1 MTKPKEDWKGYI
13 LPEHQRRPLTDQE
26 IAFTDAYVA
35 NGGDAKA
42 AAAKV
47 GFEDPAKAGK
57 DLIAIPQIRETI
69 ELARDTDIKTA
80 GATRAWDVIQELME
94 SQATPAQTRFQAA
107 KWTLEASG
115 HGLSAV
121 AASLQLGLKKSGKK
135 DLSELSVSELED
147 FIRRGRETFDNLKS
161 TVSQVKAN
169 VIELSDGD
177 GLTK

>member
-1 MTKPKEDWKGYI
+1 MTAPKEDWKGPLSI
-13 LPEHQRRPLTDQE
+13 EPQKRRPLTEQE
-26 IAFTDAYVA
+26 LLFVEAYVG

-42 AAAKV
+42 AGKTA
-47 GFEDPAKAGK
+47 GYTDPQASGK
-57 DLIAIPQIRETI
+57 ELIANAQIRETI

-80 GATRAWDVIQELME
+80 GASKAWAIMQQLME
-94 SQATPAQTRFQAA
+94 SDAVPAQTRFQAA

-147 FIRRGRETFDNLKS
+147 FIRRGKETFETLKS
-161 TVSQVKAN
+161 TVSHVKAT
-169 VIELSDGD
+169 VIDVKE
-177 GLTK
+177 TK

>member
-1 MTKPKEDWKGYI
+1 MTAPKEDWKGSLSI
-13 LPEHQRRPLTDQE
+13 EPVKRRPLTEQE
-26 IAFTDAYVA
+26 LLFVEAYVS

-42 AAAKV
+42 AGKTA
-47 GFEDPAKAGK
+47 GYTDPPAAGK
-57 DLIAIPQIRETI
+57 ELLANAQIRETI

-80 GATRAWDVIQELME
+80 GASKAWRIMQRLME
-94 SQATPAQTRFQAA
+94 SEEVPAQTRFQAA

-147 FIRRGRETFDNLKS
+147 FIRRGRETFETLKS
-161 TVSQVKAN
+161 TVSHVKAT
-169 VIELSDGD
+169 VVDIKEE
-177 GLTK
+177 K